1 MGIEIGRPLG
11 VGGINSNITVD
22 RNRYRQSF
30 GNTLQADTF
39 ERSGINRFTT
49 ESSIKQMINANPK
62 IINILKE
69 VNAPLTINMKELN
82 QVLANHAN
90 DTKNIAKGITE
101 HLPFSL
107 QNRVDTKAL
116 LDAAYLHDI
125 GKVLIPANIL
135 NKAGKL
141 DKKET
146 EIMHK
151 HSELGYEL
159 LKSTDID
166 KKTLN
171 LIRNHHQNAKKTGY
185 PFVDNSFN
193 ADINLQI
200 LSIADKYSA
209 LTEKRPYKEPLDTK
223 QALTIIYRDV
233 QDGKLHPF
241 VFKALVNYASE
252 KVTAAV

>member
-82 QVLANHAN
+82 QVLANHAT
-90 DTKNIAKGITE
+90 DTKKIAKGITE

-141 DKKET
+141 DEKET

-209 LTEKRPYKEPLDTK
+209 LTEKRPYKEPLDAK

-252 KVTAAV
+252 KVTAPV